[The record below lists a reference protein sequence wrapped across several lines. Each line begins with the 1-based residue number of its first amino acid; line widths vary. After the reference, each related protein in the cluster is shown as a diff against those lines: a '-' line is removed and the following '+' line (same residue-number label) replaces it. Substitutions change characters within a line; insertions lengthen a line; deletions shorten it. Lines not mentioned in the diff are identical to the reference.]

1 MDAECIFCRII
12 DNQVPSTKILE
23 TDTVLVIKDIH
34 PKAPIHF
41 QILPKKHIT
50 NLRYLSPEDHQLA
63 GDLLFAA
70 QKLAQQLPPPGSFKL
85 LSNNGKEAGQVVMH
99 AHIHFLA
106 GTSFKEIL

>member
-12 DNQVPSTKILE
+12 ENQVPSTKILE
-23 TDTVLVIKDIH
+23 NDTVLVIKDIH
-34 PKAPIHF
+34 PKAPIHY
-41 QILPKKHIT
+41 QILPKKHIK
-50 NLRYLSPEDHQLA
+50 NFHDLSPEDHKLA

-70 QKLAQQLPPPGSFKL
+70 QKIAQQLPPPASFKL

-106 GTSFKEIL
+106 GTHFKDML